1 MSEGWQ
7 VAAAQIEAAGPA
19 APLTAL
25 PAVSLDL
32 ETTGLHPN
40 RDHIIQVGA
49 IAIIDGSVNPKH
61 CFESLVKPPIPV
73 PKKSQEVH
81 GISDEAVSNAP
92 TFREIHGRLQEFCGT
107 RMLIGYSL
115 EFDFAMLAQ
124 EAARHDLPYREP
136 PWLDIRL
143 LAAGI
148 DGGSLASL
156 DELTGR
162 YGVSQEGRHGALA
175 DARMT
180 ADVYLRMLP
189 NLRRVGVRTYGQ
201 ARALQEKLSRSL
213 PQSGAEQWRLAR
225 EGRNFRDRQD
235 NGSAVRTAVDG
246 FIFQRRLGDLMRS
259 PAISI
264 DSDRTLREAARLM
277 GEHGIGSIIVS
288 GAEQPGIVTHAD
300 IARALAKYGEGAAGR
315 KVSEVCSQPLETMPH
330 RVPLY
335 RAVARM
341 ARKKRRHIG
350 VTDESG
356 SLTGMIS
363 LKTILRDRTLAT
375 LTLGDQIETASNS
388 HEIASALSHLP
399 RTASGLFDDR
409 LDGREVAEVISME
422 GRAVTRRAAELAEAR
437 MLADGHG
444 PMPAPSCLLVL
455 GSAGRG
461 ESMLAPDQDN
471 ALIIDD
477 SYDGDLDDADD
488 WFTRF
493 AQHLNSILDEGGIPL
508 CKGNV
513 MARERIWR
521 RTQMEWIAQIDEWV
535 ASPKPEN
542 ILNVDIFY
550 DMAAVFGERRLA
562 EQIAEHA
569 WAAGSA
575 TTSFARAMGQN
586 AVQHRPPIG
595 LLGRVRTNS
604 EGRVDLKG
612 GGLLP
617 IVSAARAMALRHSV
631 RTGSTRER
639 LTGAFAAA
647 GGSPADLE
655 ELLAAHECFVTRIL
669 RQQIADISAGRA
681 RLDNS
686 VDISL
691 LTRNQKRT
699 LVGAL
704 GRVSILADILPTV
717 LGGR

>member
-1 MSEGWQ
+1 MSECWQ
-7 VAAAQIEAAGPA
+7 VSASRIEAAGPA

-32 ETTGLHPN
+32 ETTGLNPS
-40 RDHIIQVGA
+40 RDYIIQVGA
-49 IAIIDGSVNPKH
+49 IAIVDGRINPKL
-61 CFESLVKPPIPV
+61 CFESLVKPPIPI
-73 PKKSQEVH
+73 PEKSRKVH

-92 TFREIHGRLQEFCGT
+92 ALGEVLGRLQEFCGT
-107 RMLIGYSL
+107 RMLVGYSL
-115 EFDFAMLAQ
+115 EFDLAMLAQ
-124 EAARHDLPYREP
+124 EATRLDLPYREP

-143 LAAGI
+143 LAAGV
-148 DGGSLASL
+148 DGGSLKSL
-156 DELTGR
+156 EELTGR

-180 ADVYLRMLP
+180 ADAYLRMLP
-189 NLRRVGVRTYGQ
+189 DLRNAGVRTYGQ
-201 ARALQEKLSRSL
+201 ARSLQVKLSRSQ

-225 EGRNFRDRQD
+225 EGRNLRRLED
-235 NGSAVRTAVDG
+235 NVGAVRTAVDG

-259 PAISI
+259 PAICI
-264 DSDRTLREAARLM
+264 GSDETLREAARVM
-277 GEHGIGSIIVS
+277 VENGIGSIIVA
-288 GAEQPGIVTHAD
+288 GAGKPGIVTHAD
-300 IARALAKYGEGAAGR
+300 IARVLAEDGEGAAGR
-315 KVSEVCSQPLETMPH
+315 RVSEVCSQPLETMPQS
-330 RVPLY
+330 VPLY

-341 ARKKRRHIG
+341 ARQRRRHFG

-356 SLTGMIS
+356 LLTGMIS

-375 LTLGDQIETASNS
+375 LTLGDQIETASS
-388 HEIASALSHLP
+388 AHELASALSHLP

-455 GSAGRG
+455 GSAGRR

-477 SYDGDLDDADD
+477 SYGGDLEDAND

-493 AQHLNSILDEGGIPL
+493 ARYLNATLDEGGIPL
-508 CKGNV
+508 CKGHV
-513 MARERIWR
+513 MARERKWR
-521 RTQMEWIAQIDEWV
+521 KRRKEWIAQIDEWV
-535 ASPKPEN
+535 AIPKPEN

-550 DMAAVFGERRLA
+550 DLAAVHGDRRLA

-569 WAAGSA
+569 WRAGSA
-575 TTSFARAMGQN
+575 AQSFARAMGQN

-595 LLGRVRTNS
+595 LLGRIRTNS

-617 IVSAARAMALRHSV
+617 IVSAARAMALRHGV
-631 RTGSTRER
+631 RTGPTRER
-639 LTGAFAAA
+639 LKGAFAAA
-647 GGSPADLE
+647 GGSQADLE
-655 ELLAAHECFVTRIL
+655 ELLAAHECFVSRIL

-686 VDISL
+686 VDVSQL
-691 LTRNQKRT
+691 NRNQKRT
-699 LVGAL
+699 LVDAL
-704 GRVSILADILPTV
+704 QRVSILADILPTV
-717 LGGR
+717 LGGS